1 MLETKLRSLNTAK
14 MESDLTMN
22 EIVPNLWLGDLISA
36 LDVETLRDKGVQ
48 SVLSV
53 MRGRVTVHE
62 VRPSLRNQ
70 HRKG

>member
-1 MLETKLRSLNTAK
+1 
-14 MESDLTMN
+14 MESGLTMN

-36 LDVETLRDKGVQ
+36 LDADTLRAKGVQ

-62 VRPSLRNQ
+62 VR
-70 HRKG
+70 